1 MGRFSYD
8 RYGET
13 RCYQRRRFESGAAL
27 LVAMVSLMVIALGAI
42 YVTAEQSLAQ
52 HQMLSLELRRLER
65 QKITEELFE
74 SMVLDVATT
83 NEGVV
88 WNRALLNSMGVNNE
102 LSAMREPLECPHPFA
117 TTSSCA
123 LLRVQQGG
131 TGFMRERVLI
141 TPTSDCSTPYWY
153 APDFKVGGITTP
165 TPPRGEPVR
174 PDKPKQPP
182 RTLPYGI

>member
-1 MGRFSYD
+1 MVQFNCD
-8 RYGET
+8 RYGNT

-27 LVAMVSLMVIALGAI
+27 LVAMVSLMTIALGAI
-42 YVTAEQSLAQ
+42 YITADQSLAQ
-52 HQMLSLELRRLER
+52 HHMLSLEFRRLER
-65 QKITEELFE
+65 QNVTEELFE
-74 SMVLDVATT
+74 SMVLNFATT

-88 WNRALLNSMGVNNE
+88 WTRTLLNSKGVNNQ
-102 LSAMREPLECPHPFA
+102 LNATREPMACPHPFA

-141 TPTSDCSTPYWY
+141 TPTLDCSSPYWY
-153 APDFKVGGITTP
+153 APGFRVGGIDMP
-165 TPPRGEPVR
+165 TPPADHPVR

-182 RTLPYGI
+182 RTLPGGV